1 MKDISIVIPIHN
13 EEVILRDAV
22 TSLTERLAPLGFR
35 YEILL
40 SENGSRD
47 RTFELANELA
57 QEFPSVRV
65 LKSPKP
71 NYGYALR
78 MGIEQAQGNIVICD
92 EIDLGDVGFYVSAK
106 ELLDRGADMV
116 VGSKRHKDSK
126 DERPWI
132 RRQGTTVI
140 NTLLRVTL
148 DFKGTDTHGLK
159 AFRRDR
165 VLPVVG
171 HCTVEHDLFA
181 SELVIRAGREG
192 LDVREI
198 PLTLREIRPPSI
210 HLTKRVPRVLK
221 NLAKLVWVIRVR
233 G

>member
-1 MKDISIVIPIHN
+1 MKDLSVVIPVHN
-13 EEVILRDAV
+13 EEAILEEAV
-22 TSLTERLAPLGFR
+22 VGLIQKLKPHNFD
-35 YEILL
+35 YEIIL
-40 SENGSRD
+40 SENGSKD
-47 RTFELANELA
+47 RTFELGQKLA
-57 QEFPSVRV
+57 AQYPQLRI
-65 LKSPKP
+65 LRSPKP

-78 MGIEQAQGNIVICD
+78 MGIEQSQGRLVVCD

-106 ELLDRGADMV
+106 ALLDEGAHMV
-116 VGSKRHKDSK
+116 VGSKRHKGSK

-140 NTLLRVTL
+140 NTLLRMTL
-148 DFKGTDTHGLK
+148 DFQGTDTHGLK
-159 AFRRDR
+159 AFVRHR

-171 HCTVEHDLFA
+171 RCTVEHDLFA